1 MPAFPDGLEID
12 HIKPLN
18 GTMASFA
25 EQLLVC
31 TGQSD
36 WASRIEEENAGENL
50 VADVK
55 ELVGRGGIYSDV
67 RPRHRLPSLYCSN
80 QY

>member
-1 MPAFPDGLEID
+1 MPVFPDGLEID
-12 HIKPLN
+12 HAKPLN
-18 GTMASFA
+18 GTMAGYA

-31 TGQSD
+31 TGQAD
-36 WASRIEEENAGENL
+36 WTSRVEDENGGENL

-67 RPRHRLPSLYCSN
+67 RLPSPFPFLRRR
-80 QY
+80 Q